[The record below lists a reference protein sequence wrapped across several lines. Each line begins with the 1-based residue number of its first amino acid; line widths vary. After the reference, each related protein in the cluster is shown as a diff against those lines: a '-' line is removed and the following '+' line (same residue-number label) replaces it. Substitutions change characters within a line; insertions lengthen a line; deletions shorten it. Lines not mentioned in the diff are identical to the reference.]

1 MLGKTLARF
10 VYQALGKEEDLWWQV
25 EGIVSVPLHPKR
37 QKERGFNQAQDIARE
52 LARLKGIEVIENH
65 LRKRKNVLPQTSLSR
80 ADRQKNVRGAFE
92 VIKPEGIEGKVLL
105 LVDDVYTT
113 GATIKEC
120 SSVLLKAGAKEV
132 KALTVAQA

>member
-1 MLGKTLARF
+1 M
-10 VYQALGKEEDLWWQV
+10 YQALGKEEDLWWQV